1 MNISHNTKSLKYIAY
16 IRKSEER
23 EDRQMLSLSAQKA
36 EIQKHFP
43 SLNIIEFI
51 EEHRSAFKPNNR
63 PLFRRALDRIKAGEA
78 DGFVGWH
85 PNRLSRNE
93 IEAAEVTYMLR
104 TGGMQD
110 LKFCSFN
117 FDNSAEGIMML
128 QMVMSQSQ
136 YESSKQGRDVK
147 RGMEQKVSL
156 MKERPGQVP
165 QGYRKVPVI
174 DAAGSPLIRPKD
186 GKVITKTDIDPE
198 RYDMIRKIWTM
209 LASGKHT
216 VAEIRTIANKEWQ
229 FTTRKTAKIGGKPL
243 TSSMMYKI
251 LNNVF
256 YAGMITHNGEVYPGG
271 HRPMVTL
278 EEFDYVQKLLG
289 DKGKPRSRGDD
300 LAYAS
305 IMVCGECGC
314 SIVGECKDKMVK
326 STGRLTTY
334 VYYRCTRKSDAR
346 PCNQRKY
353 TTLKELEDQIEA
365 ELGKYTILPEFRD
378 LALKVLRRNNKTE
391 TRSRAHIHTSQS
403 KRRAEL
409 QTQLDK
415 LIDMRTRELIDD
427 EEYLEQKNRLK
438 LERQHVDDLLRT
450 TEVRADE
457 WMELTEKAFDFATY
471 AQVRFRETTDLKVKR
486 DILLTLGTKL
496 VLRDRLLTVEP
507 NEWLV
512 PIGEQYSE
520 LEKRYLWA
528 RTNQKTSSQ
537 VKEEALDS
545 IFETWR
551 ARRDLN
557 SRHPA

>member
-1 MNISHNTKSLKYIAY
+1 MHISHNKKPLRYIAY

-23 EDRQMLSLSAQKA
+23 EDRQMLSTSAQRA

-43 SLNIIEFI
+43 ELDIIEFI
-51 EEHRSAFKPNNR
+51 EETRSAFKPDNR
-63 PLFRRALDRIKAGEA
+63 PLFRRALDRMKAGEA
-78 DGFVGWH
+78 DGFVAWH

-104 TGGMQD
+104 TGVMLD

-147 RGMEQKVSL
+147 RGMTQKVSQ
-156 MKERPGQVP
+156 MQERPGQVP
-165 QGYRKVPVI
+165 QGYRKVPI
-174 DAAGSPLIRPKD
+174 MDADGSPLIRPKD
-186 GKVITKTDIDPE
+186 GKVLTKTDIDPE
-198 RYDMIRKIWTM
+198 RYDMIRKMWSM
-209 LASGKHT
+209 LAAGRHT
-216 VAEIRTIANKEWQ
+216 VAEIRTIANDDWQ
-229 FTTRKTAKIGGKPL
+229 FTTRRTAKIGGKPL
-243 TSSMMYKI
+243 TMSMMYKI
-251 LNNVF
+251 FNNVF
-256 YAGMITHNGEVYPGG
+256 YAGMISHNGEVYPGA

-305 IMVCGECGC
+305 IMICGECGC

-378 LALKVLRRNNKTE
+378 LALKILRRNNKTE
-391 TRSRAHIHTSQS
+391 TRSRSQIYASQS
-403 KRRAEL
+403 KRRTEL
-409 QTQLDK
+409 QGQLDK

-427 EEYLEQKNRLK
+427 DEYLEQKNRLK
-438 LERQHVDDLLRT
+438 LERQRVDELLRT
-450 TEVRADE
+450 TEDRADE

-471 AQVRFRETTDLKVKR
+471 AQVRFKETRDLKVKR

-496 VLRDRLLTVEP
+496 VLRDRTLTVEP

-512 PIGEQYSE
+512 PIGEQYPA

-528 RTNQKTSSQ
+528 RTNQKASSQ
-537 VKEEALDS
+537 VKEEALES

-551 ARRDLN
+551 AIWDSN
-557 SRHPA
+557 PGHAA

>member
-1 MNISHNTKSLKYIAY
+1 MSNQNRYIAY

-23 EDRQMLSLSAQKA
+23 EDRQMLSVSAQRA

-43 SLNIIEFI
+43 DLNIIEFI
-51 EEHRSAFKPNNR
+51 EESRSAFKPYNR
-63 PLFRRALDRIKAGEA
+63 LLFQRALDSIKAGEA

-93 IEAAEVTYMLR
+93 IEAAEVTYLLR
-104 TGGMQD
+104 TGVMKD

-147 RGMEQKVSL
+147 RGMQQKVSL

-165 QGYRKVPVI
+165 QGYRKVPII
-174 DAAGSPLIRPKD
+174 DDTGSPLIRPKD

-198 RYDMIRKIWTM
+198 RFDLIRKMWDM
-209 LASGKHT
+209 LAAGRHT
-216 VAEIRTIANKEWQ
+216 VSEIRAIANNDWQ
-229 FTTRKTAKIGGKPL
+229 FTTRRTAKIGGRPL
-243 TSSMMYKI
+243 TTSMMYKI
-251 LNNVF
+251 FNNVF
-256 YAGMITHNGEVYPGG
+256 YAGLISHNGEVYPGNQ
-271 HRPMVTL
+271 RPMVTL

-314 SIVGECKDKMVK
+314 SIVGECKEKMVK
-326 STGRLTTY
+326 RTGRLTTY
-334 VYYRCTRKSDAR
+334 IYYRCTRKSDVR
-346 PCNQRKY
+346 PCNQNKY
-353 TTLKELEDQIEA
+353 TTLKELEEQIES
-365 ELGKYTILPEFRD
+365 ELGKYTIMPEFRD
-378 LALKVLRRNNKTE
+378 LALKVIRRNNKTE
-391 TRSRAHIHTSQS
+391 TRNRSQIYVS
-403 KRRAEL
+403 QAKRRTEL
-409 QTQLDK
+409 QSQLDK

-427 EEYLEQKNRLK
+427 DEYMEQKNRLK
-438 LERQHVDDLLRT
+438 LERHRVDELLRT
-450 TEVRADE
+450 TEDRADE

-471 AQVRFRETTDLKVKR
+471 AQAQFRETSDLKVKR

-496 VLRDRLLTVEP
+496 LLKDKILTVEP

-512 PIGEQYSE
+512 PIGEQYPA

-528 RTNQKTSSQ
+528 RTNQKASSQ
-537 VKEEALDS
+537 IKEEAMES

-551 ARRDLN
+551 ARWDSN
-557 SRHPA
+557 PRHAA